1 MLSVERGAAANTLD
15 SYRRD
20 LTHFSDFLG
29 GDVAAAAGDDI
40 RAYLDNLHQAGM
52 AASTA
57 ARRLSALRQFYRF
70 LYAEGVR
77 ADDPSKAIDSPRRRR
92 PLPKILSEDEVDLLL
107 QAARE
112 RPGPEGVR
120 LVALMEVLYATGL
133 RVSELVSLPYPAVH
147 GDQRY
152 LVVRGKGDR
161 DRIVPLG
168 HPALVAMTQYEL
180 VRKRFIRRPEDGKW
194 FFPSRSKGG
203 HLTRQRFSQLVKQL
217 AADAGVAPSK
227 VSPHTLR
234 HAFASHLLANGAD
247 LRAVQKMLG
256 HADIS
261 TTQIYTHVLQE
272 RLRNLVET
280 RHPLSR

>member
-20 LTHFSDFLG
+20 LTHFSDFFG
-29 GDVAAAAGDDI
+29 ADVATAGDEDI
-40 RAYLDNLHQAGM
+40 RRYLDHLHRAGM

-70 LYAEGVR
+70 LYADGVR
-77 ADDPSKAIDSPRRRR
+77 QDDPSKAIDSPRRRR
-92 PLPKILSEDEVDLLL
+92 PLPKILSEDEVDQLLR
-107 QAARE
+107 AARE

-147 GDQRY
+147 GDQRF
-152 LVVRGKGDR
+152 LVVRGKGDK
-161 DRIVPLG
+161 DRVVPLG
-168 HPALVAMTQYEL
+168 HPALVALTQYDL
-180 VRKRFIRRPEDGKW
+180 VRKRFIRRQEDAKW
-194 FFPSRSKGG
+194 LFPSRSKGG
-203 HLTRQRFSQLVKQL
+203 HLTRQRFSQLIKQL
-217 AADAGVAPSK
+217 SADAGVAPSK

-272 RLRNLVET
+272 RLRSLVET
-280 RHPLSR
+280 RHPLNR

>member
-20 LTHFSDFLG
+20 LRHFSDFLG
-29 GDVAAAAGDDI
+29 GDIAAAGDDDI
-40 RAYLDNLHQAGM
+40 RRYLDSLHQAGM

-70 LYAEGVR
+70 LYADGVR
-77 ADDPSKAIDSPRRRR
+77 RDDPSKAIDSPRRSR

-107 QAARE
+107 RAARE

-147 GDQRY
+147 GDEQF
-152 LVVRGKGDR
+152 LVVRGKGDK
-161 DRIVPLG
+161 DRVVPLG
-168 HPALVAMTQYEL
+168 HPALVALTQYGL
-180 VRKRFIRRPEDGKW
+180 VRKRFIRRQEDAKW
-194 FFPSRSKGG
+194 LFPSRSKGG
-203 HLTRQRFSQLVKQL
+203 HLTRQRFSQLIKQL
-217 AADAGVAPSK
+217 AADAGVAPGK

-272 RLRNLVET
+272 RLRSLVET
-280 RHPLSR
+280 RHPLSG